1 MSQENVESCRQNM
14 EAWGR
19 DDLDSWLATMD
30 PIVEWHAAVERLVE
44 GTENFYR
51 GHEGMRRLWH
61 FWRTEFED
69 FEIEAQELRDAGD
82 DRVVLL
88 GRIRWRGLA
97 SGSRRS
103 RLSPWSSQFAAG
115 RSSGRWTTSAT
126 RRPSKPLAFLNK
138 TLTPTPEGAGYC
150 AGDVA
155 GERGDDPVA

>member
-1 MSQENVESCRQNM
+1 MSRENVEACRQSM
-14 EAWGR
+14 EAWER

-30 PIVEWHAAVERLVE
+30 PIVEWHATVERLVE

-69 FEIEAQELRDAGD
+69 FEIEAQELRDGGD

-97 SGSRRS
+97 SGIATESPIGMVITVRGGKIIRS
-103 RLSPWSSQFAAG
+103 MDYLTHQEALEAVGLSEQ
-115 RSSGRWTTSAT
+115 
-126 RRPSKPLAFLNK
+126 
-138 TLTPTPEGAGYC
+138 GAHT
-150 AGDVA
+150 DS
-155 GERGDDPVA
+155 

>member
-1 MSQENVESCRQNM
+1 MSQENVEACRQNI
-14 EAWGR
+14 EAWER

-69 FEIEAQELRDAGD
+69 FEIEAQELRDARDG
-82 DRVVLL
+82 RVVLL

-97 SGSRRS
+97 SGIATESPIGMVITVRGGKIIRS
-103 RLSPWSSQFAAG
+103 MDFLSHREALEAVGLS
-115 RSSGRWTTSAT
+115 
-126 RRPSKPLAFLNK
+126 
-138 TLTPTPEGAGYC
+138 
-150 AGDVA
+150 V
-155 GERGDDPVA
+155 

>member
-1 MSQENVESCRQNM
+1 MSRENVEVVKAHFKASQ
-14 EAWGR
+14 R
-19 DDLDSWLATMD
+19 DDLDLWLATMD

-69 FEIEAQELRDAGD
+69 FEIEAQELRDAAD

-97 SGSRRS
+97 SGIATESPIGMVITVRGGKIIRS
-103 RLSPWSSQFAAG
+103 MDFLSHRDALEAVG
-115 RSSGRWTTSAT
+115 
-126 RRPSKPLAFLNK
+126 
-138 TLTPTPEGAGYC
+138 
-150 AGDVA
+150 
-155 GERGDDPVA
+155 